1 MSDSESV
8 VVHAYRVV
16 RVSPLTEYLNI
27 VSDKLYSS
35 SYTVC
40 KVHQSS
46 KIRLNLKTVHMS
58 KKFEGW
64 MNCSMY
70 SYMGKCIVYLVC
82 SIVASIMVASW
93 GATGVNQ
100 ESDERKTTEPSLQYN
115 YTMRLILWV
124 EPFSI
129 VQLISSENL
138 LNLLYSTRELTNHKI
153 LTPTQHLNERSWIG
167 STILVQEYINQLI
180 TMHIGELS
188 ISNDTWTLSWLIMS
202 SLWTRTSIGWR
213 KALMSGE
220 TVRWCYQ

>member
-1 MSDSESV
+1 MSVSESV
-8 VVHAYRVV
+8 VVHAYGVV

-40 KVHQSS
+40 KAHQSS
-46 KIRLNLKTVHMS
+46 KIRLNLKTVHTS

-93 GATGVNQ
+93 GATEVNQ

-115 YTMRLILWV
+115 YTMRLISVAAARGGQGGQPTPWKLKRGQWPPKNTTATV
-124 EPFSI
+124 TSY
-129 VQLISSENL
+129 S
-138 LNLLYSTRELTNHKI
+138 LYVVYVH
-153 LTPTQHLNERSWIG
+153 G
-167 STILVQEYINQLI
+167 SRLAAV
-180 TMHIGELS
+180 
-188 ISNDTWTLSWLIMS
+188 
-202 SLWTRTSIGWR
+202 
-213 KALMSGE
+213 
-220 TVRWCYQ
+220 